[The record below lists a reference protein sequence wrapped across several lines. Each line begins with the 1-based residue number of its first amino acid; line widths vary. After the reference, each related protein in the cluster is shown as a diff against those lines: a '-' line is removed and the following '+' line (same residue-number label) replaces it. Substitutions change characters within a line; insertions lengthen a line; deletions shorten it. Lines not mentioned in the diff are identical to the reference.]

1 MRLRRKD
8 WFRIGPRVSRLARA
22 TGFLIVLLT
31 DPLGAIHGKRVAS
44 VETAEHFTRE

>member
-1 MRLRRKD
+1 
-8 WFRIGPRVSRLARA
+8 
-22 TGFLIVLLT
+22 LLT